1 MSKKSFMLAVICG
14 LLLIMATPTM
24 AVLKVLDPA
33 ISEELRAI
41 AVKHLAETHNTDAI
55 AIAIEDGW
63 LREFWNAKVE
73 VYMVE
78 AVIDRGLA
86 SEQKVQV
93 PVRVDQKTVLTADEL
108 KALEAE
114 DNRLAPEDPQ
124 ARILMTENAPTAE
137 PVRATDTDLAADPSN
152 TIYFGIALVS
162 AALIGALA
170 ILRMRRKA

>member
-41 AVKHLAETHNTDAI
+41 AVKHLAETHNTDAT
-55 AIAIEDGW
+55 AISIEEGW
-63 LREFWNAKVE
+63 LREVWNAKVE

-78 AVIDRGLA
+78 AVIDRGLT

-124 ARILMTENAPTAE
+124 ARIMMTESAPEE
-137 PVRATDTDLAADPSN
+137 PAPAAGTDLSTAPSN
-152 TIYFGIALVS
+152 TLYISIALFS
-162 AALIGALA
+162 AALIGAFA
-170 ILRMRRKA
+170 IPRMRRKA